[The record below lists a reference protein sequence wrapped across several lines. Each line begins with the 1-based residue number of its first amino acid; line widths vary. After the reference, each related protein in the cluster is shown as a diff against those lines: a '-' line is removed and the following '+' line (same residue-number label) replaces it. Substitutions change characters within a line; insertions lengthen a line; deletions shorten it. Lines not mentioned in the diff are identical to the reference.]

1 MRSRISL
8 MPWPIRNSEIVSLEF
23 ADMIATDD
31 IRKDD
36 SKFYTQAAQLDREN
50 QMMEKKRKM
59 D

>member
-1 MRSRISL
+1 